1 MNPFFARPIPRI
13 QEFKFL
19 YIHVEK
25 RWALLPETN
34 LGFELY
40 VSQSVIALVQTK
52 MIVLMA
58 KEKPTGDN
66 LLVTYSKKKKF
77 VYVSSL
83 F

>member
-1 MNPFFARPIPRI
+1 
-13 QEFKFL
+13 
-19 YIHVEK
+19 
-25 RWALLPETN
+25 